1 MKVYQENKGSVNE
14 SIQIINST
22 ILHEKAR
29 HGLMELSMS
38 LGLEVMRMMLE
49 EDIEQHTGPKGKH
62 NNEDR
67 TAYRH
72 GTEKTTVVMGGKK
85 IRVDRPRARALDGSG
100 ELSLETL
107 ALFQA
112 EDQLNKAIMAKLL
125 SGVSTRKYIRT
136 LDGEDNTNAICTSKS
151 EVSRRF
157 IDGMETLMQEFFKRP
172 LNQNYPVMMLD
183 GLELGKMTILAA
195 MGIDDEGKKRILGI
209 VEGGSEN
216 SIVAK
221 GLLDDLISRGLDPS
235 CPRLYIIDGGKAL
248 HKAITD
254 TFGTLALIQRCQVH
268 KKRNVLSY
276 LPESEQANVS
286 LSMTLAYREFE
297 YKAAK
302 SKLMDL
308 AGKLEHRYPKASA
321 SLLEG
326 LEETLTVHQLRIPGL
341 LRETLCST
349 NPMESANSACRSII
363 RRVSNFKNG
372 EMALRHAAAGFIE
385 AERGFRRIKGYR
397 QLPILTFMLS
407 SHTDNILEVI
417 TA

>member
-1 MKVYQENKGSVNE
+1 MKVYQENKESVNG

-49 EDIEQHTGPKGKH
+49 EDVEQYAGPKGKH
-62 NNEDR
+62 NNEER
-67 TAYRH
+67 TGYRH

-85 IRVDRPRARALDGSG
+85 IRVERPRTRAVDGSG
-100 ELSLETL
+100 ELPLETL
-107 ALFQA
+107 SLFQT

-136 LDGEDNTNAICTSKS
+136 IDGDNTDAICT
-151 EVSRRF
+151 
-157 IDGMETLMQEFFKRP
+157 
-172 LNQNYPVMMLD
+172 
-183 GLELGKMTILAA
+183 
-195 MGIDDEGKKRILGI
+195 DDDGKKRILGI
-209 VEGGSEN
+209 AEGGSEN
-216 SIVAK
+216 SVVAK
-221 GLLDDLISRGLDPS
+221 GLLEDLIHRGLDIFRS
-235 CPRLYIIDGGKAL
+235 RLYIIDGGKAL

-254 TFGTLALIQRCQVH
+254 TFGSIALIQRCQVH

-297 YKAAK
+297 YETAK

-308 AGKLEHRYPKASA
+308 VGKLEHRYPKAAA

-326 LEETLTVHQLRIPGL
+326 LEETLTVHRLKVPGL

-349 NPMESANSACRSII
+349 NPMESANSACRGII
-363 RRVSNFKNG
+363 RRVSNFKDG

-397 QLPILTFMLS
+397 QLPVLTFMLS
-407 SHTDNILEVI
+407 CYATDAQKII